1 MSDTS
6 KNEFH
11 EFSLKSALFKGR
23 PDLYFCYLKSEKIAH
38 ALAHLLGG
46 FIDADRSVSETLL
59 NSSAFL
65 PASVV
70 RFAAGELDESAVLV
84 DVFEL
89 LSLVRLAVSHDF
101 LDERTAAILVH
112 EYEVIAE
119 KISLGKNAS
128 PFLALEDL
136 AVPPFGAREGA
147 GRALP
152 ALEAGHKGHIKD
164 TQRQSKGHITKS
176 AASNPASRSA
186 AILKIVLENKRVSIK
201 DISKIIRNCSEKTI
215 QRELSSL
222 IQQGLVQKEGER
234 RWSVYVPVARD

>member
-38 ALAHLLGG
+38 ALTHLLKD
-46 FIDADRSVSETLL
+46 FQDSATSLPETLL
-59 NSSAFL
+59 NSSAYL

-70 RFAAGELDESAVLV
+70 RFSAGELDEASVLV

-89 LSLVRLAVSHDF
+89 LSLVRLAVSHEY
-101 LDERTAAILVH
+101 LDENNAGIIVR
-112 EYEVIAE
+112 EYEGIAE

-136 AVPPFGAREGA
+136 AVPPFRA
-147 GRALP
+147 GEPGRNILP
-152 ALEAGHKGHIKD
+152 AQNTAHRGGLKD
-164 TQRQSKGHITKS
+164 KKIQSKGHDS
-176 AASNPASRSA
+176 FRNSPVQLERSA
-186 AILKIVLENKRVSIK
+186 AILKIIVENKRVSIK

-215 QRELSSL
+215 QRELTLL
-222 IQQGLVQKEGER
+222 IGQGLVRKEGER
-234 RWSVYVPVARD
+234 RWSVYIPA